1 MFYYLIAILLMG
13 IITFIAY
20 ANDKRKAKADP
31 KHRTREKTLL
41 LLSFLLGSVG
51 GLLGMYV
58 CRHKTKHWYFVVVNW
73 LSLIIHIAL
82 GWFMLISSDAVSAFV
97 YFQFQL

>member
-1 MFYYLIAILLMG
+1 MVYYLILIAVMG

-20 ANDKRKAKADP
+20 ANDKKKAKKDP

-41 LLSFLLGSVG
+41 LLSFLFGSVG

-58 CRHKTKHWYFVVVNW
+58 CRHKTKHWYFVVINW
-73 LSLIIHIAL
+73 GSLLIHIAL
-82 GWFMLISSDAVSAFV
+82 AVLIYWRFGL
-97 YFQFQL
+97 FITF